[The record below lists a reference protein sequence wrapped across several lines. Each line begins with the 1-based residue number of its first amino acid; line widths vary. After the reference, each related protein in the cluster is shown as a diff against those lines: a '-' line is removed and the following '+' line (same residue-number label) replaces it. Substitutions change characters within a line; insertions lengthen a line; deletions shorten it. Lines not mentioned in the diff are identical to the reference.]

1 MDISELERWNM
12 ALDIAIQNLAAT
24 HPETRQLVRDKDC
37 WVEFFAI
44 REELLIHA
52 HSLLKTQ

>member
-1 MDISELERWNM
+1 M